1 MTKQN
6 SMNAQLSEPV
16 NSRLLD
22 GISSVMK
29 YLVLTIISLFS
40 IFPFIWMFLGA
51 TSTSRDI
58 TMGKMAIGSE
68 LLNNL
73 QKLTT
78 MVDLPRILLNSLII
92 TVVGTIL
99 TLAFASLAGYG
110 FEMYKSR
117 IREKIFNL
125 MLLTMMVPFAAMMI
139 PLFRLFAQVKLLN
152 SFVAV
157 ILPTVASV
165 FVVFYFRQCTK
176 TFAKELIQA
185 ARVDGLTELQSFFYI
200 YFPSMKSTYAAA
212 AIIVFMTYWNSFLWP
227 LIVLQSNDKK
237 TITLVI
243 SSLASSYTPDFGVIM
258 TMIIIATIPT
268 LVLFFTMQKQ
278 FVEGM
283 LGSVK

>member
-1 MTKQN
+1 MTKQKN
-6 SMNAQLSEPV
+6 LTGQSVESRHPKLTAGLS
-16 NSRLLD
+16 
-22 GISSVMK
+22 SSLK
-29 YLVLTIISLFS
+29 YIVLSIISLFS
-40 IFPFIWMFLGA
+40 IFPFIWMVLGA
-51 TSTSRDI
+51 TSSSRDI

-68 LLNNL
+68 LFNNL
-73 QKLTT
+73 AKLNEL
-78 MVDLPRILLNSLII
+78 VDLPRVLSNSLII
-92 TVVGTIL
+92 TVVGTLL
-99 TLAFASLAGYG
+99 TLLFASLAGYG
-110 FEMYKSR
+110 FEMYRSKF
-117 IREKIFNL
+117 REKFYNL

-139 PLFRLFAQVKLLN
+139 PLFRLFSKAKMLN
-152 SFVAV
+152 SYAAV

-165 FVVFYFRQCTK
+165 FVVFYFRQSTK

-185 ARVDGLTELQSFFYI
+185 ARVDGLSEFQSFFYI

-212 AIIVFMTYWNSFLWP
+212 AIIVFMSYWNSFLWP

-237 TITLVI
+237 TITLVV

-268 LVLFFTMQKQ
+268 LILFFTMQKQ

>member
-1 MTKQN
+1 MTKQKN
-6 SMNAQLSEPV
+6 LNGQSVESNHPKLMAGLS
-16 NSRLLD
+16 
-22 GISSVMK
+22 SSLK
-29 YLVLTIISLFS
+29 YIILSIISLFS
-40 IFPFIWMFLGA
+40 IFPFIWMVLGA
-51 TSTSRDI
+51 TSSSRDI

-68 LLNNL
+68 LFKNLGKLNEL
-73 QKLTT
+73 
-78 MVDLPRILLNSLII
+78 VDLPRVLSNSLII
-92 TVVGTIL
+92 TVVGTL
-99 TLAFASLAGYG
+99 FTLLFASLAGYG
-110 FEMYKSR
+110 FEMYRSK
-117 IREKIFNL
+117 IREKFYNL

-139 PLFRLFAQVKLLN
+139 PLFRLFSKAKMLN
-152 SFVAV
+152 SYAAV

-165 FVVFYFRQCTK
+165 FVVFYFRQSTK

-185 ARVDGLTELQSFFYI
+185 ARVDGLTEFQSFFYI

-212 AIIVFMTYWNSFLWP
+212 AIIVFMSYWNSFLWP

-268 LVLFFTMQKQ
+268 LILFFTMQKQ